1 MEVTSA
7 LLQAPVPQSIPGQQR
22 EDLGRISRLSD
33 HRSRGVRSQLEGF
46 TGMNEASNTNKVQHD
61 KVRKNTFDVHSFAM
75 QLSSLI
81 ATSMLFSRVWVSS
94 VKKNPNQQAQSRGR
108 TAALSSTG
116 PERHTDSPS
125 GSTHPDR
132 TSPSGA
138 P

>member
-1 MEVTSA
+1 
-7 LLQAPVPQSIPGQQR
+7 
-22 EDLGRISRLSD
+22 
-33 HRSRGVRSQLEGF
+33 
-46 TGMNEASNTNKVQHD
+46 MNEASGTNKVQHD
-61 KVRKNTFDVHSFAM
+61 KVRKNTFDLHSFAM

-81 ATSMLFSRVWVSS
+81 ATSILFSRVWVSS
-94 VKKNPNQQAQSRGR
+94 VKKKPNQQAQSRGR

-125 GSTHPDR
+125 GSTRPDR